1 LNLDYLDEF
10 PITYNKDRFVI
21 PIFLD
26 LQKLYATMNDT
37 ELGIGS
43 RVRHPE
49 FGIGVIINVK
59 QKTYSVV
66 FTEKGRIE
74 IAKTYISLEVIE
86 AVEPDADLVSLSDVE
101 KSLTNIIK
109 RYSDIQETVQL
120 GGKWIGGKIVLHPGQ
135 ANVQGKEFP
144 IDVFFNK
151 IIMVRD
157 RLRVMEQRINAHDVL
172 TEEDK
177 INLQQYL
184 TRIYGS
190 LTTFN
195 VLFKNTDDHFKG
207 EKTT

>member
-1 LNLDYLDEF
+1 MIEG
-10 PITYNKDRFVI
+10 
-21 PIFLD
+21 
-26 LQKLYATMNDT
+26 

-49 FGIGVIINVK
+49 FGTGVVINIK
-59 QKTYSVV
+59 AKTYEVV
-66 FTEKGRIE
+66 FMEKGRFEVAKSYQALE
-74 IAKTYISLEVIE
+74 IVD
-86 AVEPDADLVSLSDVE
+86 AVEPDTDLVSFFDVE
-101 KSLTNIIK
+101 RSLTAIIK
-109 RYSDIQETVQL
+109 RFSDIQETVPMGQKWT
-120 GGKWIGGKIVLHPGQ
+120 GGKLIMQPG
-135 ANVQGKEFP
+135 NPNLQGKEIP

-157 RLRVMEQRINAHDVL
+157 RLRVMEQRINAHDKL

-195 VLFKNTDDHFKG
+195 ALFKETDDYFKG
-207 EKTT
+207 EKS

>member
-1 LNLDYLDEF
+1 
-10 PITYNKDRFVI
+10 
-21 PIFLD
+21 
-26 LQKLYATMNDT
+26 M

-49 FGIGVIINVK
+49 FGAGVIINEK
-59 QKTYSVV
+59 ARTYLIV
-66 FTEKGRIE
+66 FIDKGQIE
-74 IAKTYISLEVIE
+74 VAKTYISLETIE
-86 AVEPDADLVSLSDVE
+86 AVEPDSDLVSLFDVE
-101 KSLTNIIK
+101 RSLTNIIK
-109 RYSDIQETVQL
+109 RYSDIQETVPM
-120 GGKWIGGKIVLHPGQ
+120 GAKWTGGKIILQPG
-135 ANVQGKEFP
+135 NPGLQGKEIP

-157 RLRVMEQRINAHDVL
+157 RLRVMEQRINAHDKL

-195 VLFKNTDDHFKG
+195 ALFKETDDYFKG
-207 EKTT
+207 EKTS

>member
-1 LNLDYLDEF
+1 
-10 PITYNKDRFVI
+10 
-21 PIFLD
+21 
-26 LQKLYATMNDT
+26 MNDT

-109 RYSDIQETVQL
+109 RYSDIQETVPL

-157 RLRVMEQRINAHDVL
+157 RLRVMEQRINAHDIL

-195 VLFKNTDDHFKG
+195 VLFKNSDDHFKG